1 MLDSLEFSPASP
13 LKRLI
18 RMDKTNR
25 TKDPNQPREK
35 RRSRVRTSTAAML
48 NAEGG
53 VEKPKNTSR
62 SRKEAV
68 NQFADLTAVLSK
80 KVVGQPAATHVIVPY
95 IQMFQAGLAPEGRP
109 VGVFLLLGPTGTGK
123 TKTVEA
129 LAEVLHGSE
138 KNVLK
143 VDCGEFQME
152 HEVAKL
158 IGAPPGYLGHRETQP
173 MLTQQRL
180 NAVTSEHSNLS
191 LVLFDEIEKAAP
203 SMTRLLLGVLD
214 KGLLRLGD
222 NSTVNFEKSLVF
234 LTSNLGAREMM
245 REINPEFGF
254 QSARSVERKDLGN
267 KLQSIALVAVR
278 KRFSPEFVNR
288 IDCIITYQP
297 LTIES
302 LSTILDQ
309 QITDLQKHVNTR
321 LGNRSFTLEVPLDA
335 RRFLLERGTS
345 SEYGAREL
353 NRTIHRFLT
362 QPLATLVATNQVDPG
377 ARVRVD
383 VGESG
388 DKLAIR
394 AQDSEAGAAPAN
406 PTVLIVDDNRDLL
419 HFLERL
425 MADAGWTLL
434 TAESAGEAKRL
445 VAGRRLDAA
454 LLDYM
459 LPDGN
464 GVELGV
470 EVVRAAPNA
479 LVIVMTGTIL
489 PPEEEALCEE
499 HNFPVLRKPF
509 LASDVMEQIRSR
521 LAPASGVVRA

>member
-1 MLDSLEFSPASP
+1 MKEPDQTEP
-13 LKRLI
+13 
-18 RMDKTNR
+18 
-25 TKDPNQPREK
+25 K
-35 RRSRVRTSTAAML
+35 RRTRVKNPGIPTIR
-48 NAEGG
+48 AEGSND
-53 VEKPKNTSR
+53 KPKNFQKGSKR
-62 SRKEAV
+62 QAPDMAE
-68 NQFADLTAVLSK
+68 DLTAVLSQ
-80 KVVGQPAATHVIVPY
+80 KVVGQPTATKVIVPY

-173 MLTQQRL
+173 MLTQQKL
-180 NAVTSEHSNLS
+180 NAVTSEKCSLS

-214 KGLLRLGD
+214 KAILRLGD

-254 QSARSVERKDLGN
+254 QSVRGAERTDILN
-267 KLQSIALVAVR
+267 KLQNIALVAVR

-297 LTIES
+297 LTPEA
-302 LSTILDQ
+302 LSAILDH
-309 QITDLQKHVNTR
+309 QITDLQSHVNTR
-321 LGNRSFTLEVPLDA
+321 LGTRSFTLEVPEPA
-335 RRFLLERGTS
+335 RQFLLDKGTS
-345 SEYGAREL
+345 PEYGAREL

-362 QPLATLVATNQVDPG
+362 QPLATMVATNQVNPG
-377 ARVRVD
+377 AQVLVE
-383 VGESG
+383 VAEGK
-388 DKLAIR
+388 DKLNIR
-394 AQDSEAGAAPAN
+394 SMQTPVPDIN
-406 PTVLIVDDNRDLL
+406 VHPTVLLVDDNRDLL

-425 MADAGWTLL
+425 MADAGWKLL
-434 TAESAGEAKRL
+434 TAESATEAKRL
-445 VAGRRLDAA
+445 VREHKPNAA

-470 EVVRAAPNA
+470 EFLQAVPNA

-509 LASDVMEQIRSR
+509 LASDVMNQIRSR
-521 LAPASGVVRA
+521 LTPMTGISRSA

>member
-1 MLDSLEFSPASP
+1 MKEPDQPEPRRRTRAKPASP
-13 LKRLI
+13 AIIK
-18 RMDKTNR
+18 
-25 TKDPNQPREK
+25 
-35 RRSRVRTSTAAML
+35 
-48 NAEGG
+48 AEYGM
-53 VEKPKNTSR
+53 EKPKNSSGR
-62 SRKEAV
+62 AKKPAV
-68 NQFADLTAVLSK
+68 DPIEDLSTVLSQR
-80 KVVGQPAATHVIVPY
+80 VVGQPGATRVIVPY
-95 IQMFQAGLAPEGRP
+95 IQMYQAGLAPEGRP

-129 LAEVLHGSE
+129 LAEVLHGTE

-143 VDCGEFQME
+143 IDCGEFQME

-173 MLTQQRL
+173 MLTQQKL
-180 NAVTSEHSNLS
+180 NAVTSEKCNLS

-214 KGLLRLGD
+214 KGILRLGD
-222 NSTVNFEKSLVF
+222 NTIVNFEKSLVF

-245 REINPEFGF
+245 REINPDFGF
-254 QSARSVERKDLGN
+254 QSVRPAERSDLTS
-267 KLQSIALVAVR
+267 KLQNIALVAVR

-288 IDCIITYQP
+288 IDCVITYQP
-297 LTIES
+297 LTPES

-309 QITDLQKHVNTR
+309 QIADLQNHVNTR
-321 LGNRSFTLEVPLDA
+321 LGARSFTLEVPFDA
-335 RRFLLERGTS
+335 RQFLLRKGTS

-353 NRTIHRFLT
+353 NRTIHRHLT
-362 QPLATLVATNQVDPG
+362 QPLATLVATGQVSPG
-377 ARVRVD
+377 ARVLVD
-383 VGESG
+383 LAEGGENLYIRSAEG
-388 DKLAIR
+388 D
-394 AQDSEAGAAPAN
+394 ETAAPAH
-406 PTVLIVDDNRDLL
+406 PTVLLVDDNRDLL

-425 MADAGWTLL
+425 MADAGWKLL
-434 TAESAGEAKRL
+434 TAESRADARKL
-445 VAGRRLDAA
+445 VQENKPNAA

-470 EVVRAAPNA
+470 EFLQAVPQM

-509 LASDVMEQIRSR
+509 LASDVMNQIRSR
-521 LAPASGVVRA
+521 LAPASAVRG

>member
-1 MLDSLEFSPASP
+1 MGSEGALDNNKKVQPSGRSKKQSS
-13 LKRLI
+13 
-18 RMDKTNR
+18 
-25 TKDPNQPREK
+25 DPVEDL
-35 RRSRVRTSTAAML
+35 VR
-48 NAEGG
+48 
-53 VEKPKNTSR
+53 
-62 SRKEAV
+62 
-68 NQFADLTAVLSK
+68 VLSQ
-80 KVVGQPAATHVIVPY
+80 KVVGQPTATRVIVPY
-95 IQMFQAGLAPEGRP
+95 IQMYQAGLAPEGRP

-129 LAEVLHGSE
+129 LAEILHGSE

-173 MLTQQRL
+173 MLTQQKL
-180 NAVTSEHSNLS
+180 NAVTSEKCSLS

-214 KGLLRLGD
+214 KGILRLGD
-222 NSTVNFEKSLVF
+222 NSIVNFEKSLVF

-245 REINPEFGF
+245 REINPDFGF
-254 QSARSVERKDLGN
+254 QSVKTPDRTDLTS

-297 LTIES
+297 LTAES
-302 LSTILDQ
+302 LSQILDQ
-309 QITDLQKHVNTR
+309 QITDLQSHVNTR
-321 LGNRSFTLEVPLDA
+321 LGARSFTLEVPFES
-335 RRFLLERGTS
+335 RQFLLRKGTS
-345 SEYGAREL
+345 PEYGAREL
-353 NRTIHRFLT
+353 NRTIHRSLT
-362 QPLATLVATNQVDPG
+362 QPLATLVATGQVNPG

-383 VGESG
+383 LNETA
-388 DKLAIR
+388 DNLLIR
-394 AQDSEAGAAPAN
+394 SLEANEAEAPAH

-425 MADAGWTLL
+425 MADAGWKLL
-434 TAESAGEAKRL
+434 TAESATEARQL
-445 VAGRRLDAA
+445 VAAEKPNAA

-470 EVVRAAPNA
+470 EFLQAVSNM

-489 PPEEEALCEE
+489 PAEEEALCEE

-509 LASDVMEQIRSR
+509 LASDVMNQIRSR
-521 LAPASGVVRA
+521 LMPAAGLTRSA

>member
-1 MLDSLEFSPASP
+1 MKEPERP
-13 LKRLI
+13 GER
-18 RMDKTNR
+18 
-25 TKDPNQPREK
+25 PRP
-35 RRSRVRTSTAAML
+35 RVRKLATAIL
-48 NAEGG
+48 NSENS
-53 VEKPKNTSR
+53 VEKPKSQPSR
-62 SRKEAV
+62 PRRQPAPLE
-68 NQFADLTAVLSK
+68 DLSAVLSQ
-80 KVVGQPAATHVIVPY
+80 KVVGQPAATQVIVPY

-123 TKTVEA
+123 TKTIEA
-129 LAEVLHGSE
+129 LADVLHGSE

-173 MLTQQRL
+173 MLTQQKL
-180 NAVTSEHSNLS
+180 TAVTSDKCNLS

-214 KGLLRLGD
+214 KAQLRLGD
-222 NSTVNFEKSLVF
+222 NTSVNFEKSMVF
-234 LTSNLGAREMM
+234 LTSNLGSREML

-254 QSARSVERKDLGN
+254 QSAQHSERADLIG
-267 KLQSIALVAVR
+267 KLQSIGLVAVR

-297 LTIES
+297 LSQEA
-302 LSTILDQ
+302 LAAILER
-309 QITDLQKHVNTR
+309 QIADLHGDVNTR
-321 LGNRSFTLEVPLDA
+321 LGDRSFTLEIPPEA
-335 RRFLLERGTS
+335 RQFLFEKGTS
-345 SEYGAREL
+345 AEYGAREL

-362 QPLATLVATNQVDPG
+362 QPLATMVATNQVSAG
-377 ARVRVD
+377 AKVRVD
-383 VGESG
+383 VADPPE
-388 DKLAIR
+388 KLSIR
-394 AQDSEAGAAPAN
+394 ALEPEVVPAAAH
-406 PTVLIVDDNRDLL
+406 PTVLLVDDNRDLL

-425 MADAGWTLL
+425 MGDAGWTLF
-434 TAESAGEAKRL
+434 TAESATEA
-445 VAGRRLDAA
+445 RRLALLHKPNAA

-470 EVVRAAPNA
+470 EFLQAVPQM

-509 LASDVMEQIRSR
+509 LASDVVNQIRGR
-521 LAPASGVVRA
+521 LAAAGGGRG

>member
-1 MLDSLEFSPASP
+1 ME
-13 LKRLI
+13 R
-18 RMDKTNR
+18 
-25 TKDPNQPREK
+25 
-35 RRSRVRTSTAAML
+35 
-48 NAEGG
+48 
-53 VEKPKNTSR
+53 PKNSPSR
-62 SRKEAV
+62 ARKQASESTE
-68 NQFADLTAVLSK
+68 DLATVLSRR
-80 KVVGQPAATHVIVPY
+80 VVGQPDATRLIVPY

-173 MLTQQRL
+173 MLTQQKL
-180 NAVTSEHSNLS
+180 TAVTSDKCNLS

-214 KGLLRLGD
+214 KAQLRLGD
-222 NSTVNFEKSLVF
+222 NTSVNFEKSLVF
-234 LTSNLGAREMM
+234 LTSNLGSREML

-254 QSARSVERKDLGN
+254 QSAQHSARADLIG
-267 KLQSIALVAVR
+267 KLQSIGLVAVR

-288 IDCIITYQP
+288 IDCIVTYQP
-297 LTIES
+297 LSREA
-302 LSTILDQ
+302 LAAILEH
-309 QITDLQKHVNTR
+309 QIADLQNHVNTR
-321 LGNRSFTLEVPLDA
+321 LGDRSFTLEIAPET
-335 RRFLLERGTS
+335 RQFLLEKGTS
-345 SEYGAREL
+345 AEYGAREL

-362 QPLATLVATNQVDPG
+362 QPLATMVASNQVG
-377 ARVRVD
+377 AGAKVRVD
-383 VGESG
+383 VADPPE
-388 DKLAIR
+388 KLSIR
-394 AQDSEAGAAPAN
+394 ALQQEVVPAAAH
-406 PTVLIVDDNRDLL
+406 PTVLLVDDNRDLL

-425 MADAGWTLL
+425 MGDAGWTLF
-434 TAESAGEAKRL
+434 TAESATEA
-445 VAGRRLDAA
+445 RRLALLHKPNAA

-470 EVVRAAPNA
+470 EFLQAVPHM

-509 LASDVMEQIRSR
+509 LASDVVNQIRGR
-521 LAPASGVVRA
+521 LAAAGGGRS

>member
-1 MLDSLEFSPASP
+1 MKEP
-13 LKRLI
+13 
-18 RMDKTNR
+18 NR
-25 TKDPNQPREK
+25 PEE
-35 RRSRVRTSTAAML
+35 RRRNRVKVSAA
-48 NAEGG
+48 NIIKAEGG
-53 VEKPKNTSR
+53 VDKPKGLQTRTRKQGANTI
-62 SRKEAV
+62 E
-68 NQFADLTAVLSK
+68 DLTTLLSQ
-80 KVVGQPAATHVIVPY
+80 KVVGQPAATRVIVPY
-95 IQMFQAGLAPEGRP
+95 IEMFKAGLAPEGRP

-129 LAEVLHGSE
+129 LAEILHGSE

-173 MLTQQRL
+173 MLTQQKL
-180 NAVTSEHSNLS
+180 NAVTSEKCSLS

-214 KGLLRLGD
+214 KGILRLGD
-222 NSTVNFEKSLVF
+222 NSMVNFEKSLVF

-245 REINPEFGF
+245 REINPDFGF
-254 QSARSVERKDLGN
+254 QSVKSGEPRTDLTS
-267 KLQSIALVAVR
+267 KLQNIALMAVR

-297 LTIES
+297 LTPES
-302 LSTILDQ
+302 LSAILDKH
-309 QITDLQKHVNTR
+309 ISDLQAHVNTR
-321 LGNRSFTLEVPLDA
+321 LGNRSFTLEVPLA
-335 RRFLLERGTS
+335 TRQFLLEKGTS
-345 SEYGAREL
+345 PEYGAREL
-353 NRTIHRFLT
+353 NRTIHRQLT
-362 QPLATLVATNQVDPG
+362 QPLATLVASNQVPPG
-377 ARVRVD
+377 ANVRVD
-383 VGESG
+383 VAE
-388 DKLAIR
+388 DREKLHIYVA
-394 AQDSEAGAAPAN
+394 SKYPPPAPAH
-406 PTVLIVDDNRDLL
+406 PTVLLVDDNRDLL

-425 MADAGWTLL
+425 MADAGWRLL
-434 TAESAGEAKRL
+434 TAESAIEAQRL
-445 VAGRRLDAA
+445 VRENKPNAA

-470 EVVRAAPNA
+470 EFLQSQPQM

-489 PPEEEALCEE
+489 PAEEEALCEE

-509 LASDVMEQIRSR
+509 LASDVMNQIKSR
-521 LAPASGVVRA
+521 LTPFSGVVRA

>member
-1 MLDSLEFSPASP
+1 MKEPERP
-13 LKRLI
+13 GER
-18 RMDKTNR
+18 
-25 TKDPNQPREK
+25 PRP
-35 RRSRVRTSTAAML
+35 RVRKLATAIL
-48 NAEGG
+48 KAESN
-53 VEKPKNTSR
+53 VEKPKSQPSR
-62 SRKEAV
+62 PRKQPAGPLE
-68 NQFADLTAVLSK
+68 DLSAVLSR
-80 KVVGQPAATHVIVPY
+80 KVVGQPAATRVIIPY

-123 TKTVEA
+123 TKTIEA
-129 LAEVLHGSE
+129 LADVLHGSE

-173 MLTQQRL
+173 MLTQQKL
-180 NAVTSEHSNLS
+180 NAVTSEKCSLS

-245 REINPEFGF
+245 KEINPEFGF
-254 QSARSVERKDLGN
+254 QSVRAAERTDLTS
-267 KLQSIALVAVR
+267 KLQGIGLGAVR

-297 LTIES
+297 LTVES

-309 QITDLQKHVNTR
+309 HIVDLQNHVNTR
-321 LGNRSFTLEVPLDA
+321 LANRSFTLDVPFET
-335 RRFLLERGTS
+335 RQFLLKTGTS
-345 SEYGAREL
+345 AEYGAREL

-362 QPLATLVATNQVDPG
+362 QPLATMVATNQINPG
-377 ARVRVD
+377 ALVRAELGED
-383 VGESG
+383 GKLTLRSHDGDGTVG
-388 DKLAIR
+388 
-394 AQDSEAGAAPAN
+394 PAH
-406 PTVLIVDDNRDLL
+406 PTVLLVDDNRDLL

-434 TAESAGEAKRL
+434 TAENATEAKRL
-445 VAGRRLDAA
+445 MQEHKPNAA

-470 EVVRAAPNA
+470 EFLQSVPQM

-499 HNFPVLRKPF
+499 HDFPVLRKPF
-509 LASDVMEQIRSR
+509 LASDVMNQIRSR
-521 LAPASGVVRA
+521 LLPVSGVVRA

>member
-1 MLDSLEFSPASP
+1 MKEPERP
-13 LKRLI
+13 
-18 RMDKTNR
+18 
-25 TKDPNQPREK
+25 QEK
-35 RRSRVRTSTAAML
+35 RRSRGKAA
-48 NAEGG
+48 AAVIIKSEGG
-53 VEKPKNTSR
+53 VEKPKATPTRNRKPVENTV
-62 SRKEAV
+62 E
-68 NQFADLTAVLSK
+68 DLTAVLSQ
-80 KVVGQPAATHVIVPY
+80 KVVGQPAATRVIVPY

-173 MLTQQRL
+173 MLTQQKL
-180 NAVTSEHSNLS
+180 NAVTSEKCSLS

-222 NSTVNFEKSLVF
+222 NSTVNFEKSVVF
-234 LTSNLGAREMM
+234 LTSNLGAREML

-254 QSARSVERKDLGN
+254 QSVKSSARTDLTN
-267 KLQSIALVAVR
+267 KLQNIALVSVR

-297 LTIES
+297 LTAES
-302 LSTILDQ
+302 LAAILDK
-309 QITDLQKHVNTR
+309 QITDLQNHVNTR
-321 LGNRSFTLEVPLDA
+321 LGNRSFTLDVPFEA
-335 RRFLLERGTS
+335 RQFLLRNGTS
-345 SEYGAREL
+345 AEYGAREL
-353 NRTIHRFLT
+353 NRTIHRHLT
-362 QPLATLVATNQVDPG
+362 QPLATLVATNQVSPG
-377 ARVRVD
+377 ARVLVEIAE
-383 VGESG
+383 GEE
-388 DKLAIR
+388 KLNIR
-394 AQDSEAGAAPAN
+394 AQDSVGALAPAH
-406 PTVLIVDDNRDLL
+406 PTVLLVDDNRDLL

-434 TAESAGEAKRL
+434 TAESATEAKRL
-445 VAGRRLDAA
+445 MQQHKPNAA

-470 EVVRAAPNA
+470 EFLQSVPQM

-499 HNFPVLRKPF
+499 HTFPVLRKPF
-509 LASDVMEQIRSR
+509 LASDVMNQIRSR
-521 LAPASGVVRA
+521 LMPASNNARA

>member
-1 MLDSLEFSPASP
+1 V
-13 LKRLI
+13 
-18 RMDKTNR
+18 DKPR
-25 TKDPNQPREK
+25 TTQI
-35 RRSRVRTSTAAML
+35 RSRRQSDP
-48 NAEGG
+48 
-53 VEKPKNTSR
+53 VE
-62 SRKEAV
+62 
-68 NQFADLTAVLSK
+68 DLTTILSQ
-80 KVVGQPAATHVIVPY
+80 KVVGQPAATRVIVPY

-129 LAEVLHGSE
+129 LAEILHGTE

-173 MLTQQRL
+173 VLTQQKL
-180 NAVTSEHSNLS
+180 NAVTSEKCSLS

-245 REINPEFGF
+245 REINPDFGF
-254 QSARSVERKDLGN
+254 QSVKQTDPENLTT
-267 KLQSIALVAVR
+267 KLQNIALVAVR

-297 LTIES
+297 LTSES
-302 LSTILDQ
+302 LSAILDK
-309 QITDLQKHVNTR
+309 QIADLQNHVNTR
-321 LGNRSFTLEVPLDA
+321 LGNRSFVLEVPPEA
-335 RRFLLERGTS
+335 RQFLLERGTS
-345 SEYGAREL
+345 AEYGAREL
-353 NRTIHRFLT
+353 NRTIHRHLT
-362 QPLATLVATNQVDPG
+362 QPLATLVATNQVNPG
-377 ARVRVD
+377 SRVRVE
-383 VGESG
+383 VGDGTE
-388 DKLAIR
+388 KLNLR
-394 AQDSEAGAAPAN
+394 TLESEAAVPAPAN
-406 PTVLIVDDNRDLL
+406 PTVLLVDDNRDLL

-425 MADAGWTLL
+425 MANDGWTLV
-434 TAESAGEAKRL
+434 TAESATEAKRL
-445 VAGRRLDAA
+445 VQLNKPNAA

-470 EVVRAAPNA
+470 EFLQAVPEM

-509 LASDVMEQIRSR
+509 LASDVMNQIRSR
-521 LAPASGVVRA
+521 LTPTGAGRGA

>member
-1 MLDSLEFSPASP
+1 
-13 LKRLI
+13 
-18 RMDKTNR
+18 
-25 TKDPNQPREK
+25 
-35 RRSRVRTSTAAML
+35 
-48 NAEGG
+48 
-53 VEKPKNTSR
+53 
-62 SRKEAV
+62 
-68 NQFADLTAVLSK
+68 
-80 KVVGQPAATHVIVPY
+80 
-95 IQMFQAGLAPEGRP
+95 MFQAGLAPEGRP

-173 MLTQQRL
+173 MLTQQKL
-180 NAVTSEHSNLS
+180 ASVTSEKCDLS

-214 KGLLRLGD
+214 KAQLRLGD

-234 LTSNLGAREMM
+234 LTSNLGSREML
-245 REINPEFGF
+245 REINPDFGF
-254 QSARSVERKDLGN
+254 QSAQQTERPDLTS
-267 KLQSIALVAVR
+267 KLQSIGLVAVR

-297 LTIES
+297 LSQEALTA
-302 LSTILDQ
+302 ILDH
-309 QITDLQKHVNTR
+309 QIADLQNHVNTR
-321 LGNRSFTLEVPLDA
+321 LGNRSFTLEIPEEA
-335 RRFLLERGTS
+335 RHFLLEKGTS

-353 NRTIHRFLT
+353 NRTIHRYLT
-362 QPLATLVATNQVDPG
+362 QPLATVVATNQVNPG
-377 ARVRVD
+377 ATVRVEVAD
-383 VGESG
+383 PPEKLTMHALESG
-388 DKLAIR
+388 SMPVV
-394 AQDSEAGAAPAN
+394 AQ
-406 PTVLIVDDNRDLL
+406 PTVLLVDDNRDLL
-419 HFLERL
+419 RFLERL
-425 MADAGWTLL
+425 MADAGWTLFV
-434 TAESAGEAKRL
+434 AESATEA
-445 VAGRRLDAA
+445 RRLALLHKPNAA

-470 EVVRAAPNA
+470 EFLQAVPDM

-509 LASDVMEQIRSR
+509 LASDVVNQIRGR
-521 LAPASGVVRA
+521 LSAGSARA

>member
-1 MLDSLEFSPASP
+1 M
-13 LKRLI
+13 
-18 RMDKTNR
+18 
-25 TKDPNQPREK
+25 KDPNPPEQRRRPRVN
-35 RRSRVRTSTAAML
+35 RPPAAIIK
-48 NAEGG
+48 AEGP
-53 VEKPKNTSR
+53 VEKPKGATR
-62 SRKEAV
+62 SKKQSADPTE
-68 NQFADLTAVLSK
+68 DLTAVLSQ
-80 KVVGQPAATHVIVPY
+80 KVVGQPNATRVIVPY

-173 MLTQQRL
+173 MLTQQKL
-180 NAVTSEHSNLS
+180 NAVTSEKCNLS

-214 KGLLRLGD
+214 KGILRLGD

-245 REINPEFGF
+245 REINPDFGF
-254 QSARSVERKDLGN
+254 QSVKGMERADLIG
-267 KLQSIALVAVR
+267 KLQNIALVAVR

-297 LTIES
+297 LTAES
-302 LSTILDQ
+302 LTAILDHH
-309 QITDLQKHVNTR
+309 ITDLQSHVNTR
-321 LGNRSFTLEVPLDA
+321 LGNRSFTLEVPFEA
-335 RRFLLERGTS
+335 RQFLLQKGTS
-345 SEYGAREL
+345 PEYGAREL

-362 QPLATLVATNQVDPG
+362 QPLATLVATNQVSPG
-377 ARVRVD
+377 ARVLVEVSED
-383 VGESG
+383 AE
-388 DKLAIR
+388 KLNIR
-394 AQDSEAGAAPAN
+394 AADRPAGLAPAH
-406 PTVLIVDDNRDLL
+406 PTVLLVDDNRDLL

-425 MADAGWTLL
+425 MADAGWNLL
-434 TAESAGEAKRL
+434 TAESVTEA
-445 VAGRRLDAA
+445 RRLLQDHKPNAA
-454 LLDYM
+454 LLDFM

-464 GVELGV
+464 GVELGS
-470 EVVRAAPNA
+470 EFLRANPNM
-479 LVIVMTGTIL
+479 LVIIMTGTIL
-489 PPEEEALCEE
+489 PPEEEAMCEE
-499 HNFPVLRKPF
+499 NNFPVLRKPF
-509 LASDVMEQIRSR
+509 LASDVMNQIRTR
-521 LAPASGVVRA
+521 LMPSNAVRA

>member
-1 MLDSLEFSPASP
+1 MKEP
-13 LKRLI
+13 
-18 RMDKTNR
+18 NR
-25 TKDPNQPREK
+25 PEEK
-35 RRSRVRTSTAAML
+35 RRTRVKNNVAAVKSDSAPDKAKSSQRNKKPSQDL
-48 NAEGG
+48 
-53 VEKPKNTSR
+53 VE
-62 SRKEAV
+62 
-68 NQFADLTAVLSK
+68 DLTAILSQ
-80 KVVGQPAATHVIVPY
+80 KVVGQPAATRVIVPY

-173 MLTQQRL
+173 MLTQQKL
-180 NAVTSEHSNLS
+180 NAVTSEKCALS

-214 KGLLRLGD
+214 KGILRLGD

-254 QSARSVERKDLGN
+254 QSVKPAERDDLTS
-267 KLQSIALVAVR
+267 KLQAIALVAVR

-297 LTIES
+297 LTAES
-302 LSTILDQ
+302 LAAILDK
-309 QITDLQKHVNTR
+309 QIVDLQSHVNTR
-321 LGNRSFTLEVPLDA
+321 LGNRSFVLDVPIEA
-335 RRFLLERGTS
+335 RQFLLKTGTS

-353 NRTIHRFLT
+353 NRTIHRYLT
-362 QPLATLVATNQVDPG
+362 QPLATMVATNQVAPG
-377 ARVRVD
+377 ARVWVEVD
-383 VGESG
+383 AAN
-388 DKLAIR
+388 DKLQLRSA
-394 AQDSEAGAAPAN
+394 EAAETTVAPRN
-406 PTVLIVDDNRDLL
+406 PTVLLVDDNRDLL

-425 MADAGWTLL
+425 MANDGWTLL
-434 TAESAGEAKRL
+434 TAESATEAKRL
-445 VAGRRLDAA
+445 VQTQKPDAA

-470 EVVRAAPNA
+470 EFLQSVPQM

-509 LASDVMEQIRSR
+509 LASDVMNQIRSR
-521 LAPASGVVRA
+521 LAPVEQASRA

>member
-1 MLDSLEFSPASP
+1 
-13 LKRLI
+13 
-18 RMDKTNR
+18 
-25 TKDPNQPREK
+25 
-35 RRSRVRTSTAAML
+35 
-48 NAEGG
+48 
-53 VEKPKNTSR
+53 
-62 SRKEAV
+62 
-68 NQFADLTAVLSK
+68 
-80 KVVGQPAATHVIVPY
+80 
-95 IQMFQAGLAPEGRP
+95 MFQAGLAPEGRP

-129 LAEVLHGSE
+129 LADVLHGSE

-173 MLTQQRL
+173 MLTQQKL
-180 NAVTSEHSNLS
+180 NAVTSEKCSLS

-222 NSTVNFEKSLVF
+222 NSTVNFEKSVVF
-234 LTSNLGAREMM
+234 LTSNLGAREMI

-254 QSARSVERKDLGN
+254 QSVKSAVRKDLTS
-267 KLQSIALVAVR
+267 KLQSIGLASVR

-288 IDCIITYQP
+288 IDAIVTYQP
-297 LTIES
+297 LSVES
-302 LSTILDQ
+302 LSAILDK
-309 QITDLQKHVNTR
+309 QITDLQSHVNTR
-321 LGNRSFTLEVPLDA
+321 LGNRSFTLDVPFEA
-335 RRFLLERGTS
+335 RQFLLRNGTS
-345 SEYGAREL
+345 AEYGAREL
-353 NRTIHRFLT
+353 NRTIHRHLT
-362 QPLATLVATNQVDPG
+362 QPLATLVATNQVSPG
-377 ARVRVD
+377 ARVLVD
-383 VGESG
+383 VAEG
-388 DKLAIR
+388 DEKLNIR
-394 AQDSEAGAAPAN
+394 ALDTVGATAPAH
-406 PTVLIVDDNRDLL
+406 PTVLLVDDNRDLL

-434 TAESAGEAKRL
+434 TAESATEAKRL
-445 VAGRRLDAA
+445 MQEHKPNAA

-470 EVVRAAPNA
+470 EFLQAVPQM

-509 LASDVMEQIRSR
+509 LASDVMNQIRSR
-521 LAPASGVVRA
+521 ILPVTNSLRAS

>member
-1 MLDSLEFSPASP
+1 MREPNP
-13 LKRLI
+13 PEPR
-18 RMDKTNR
+18 RRNR
-25 TKDPNQPREK
+25 IKG
-35 RRSRVRTSTAAML
+35 RTATMIKSESA
-48 NAEGG
+48 
-53 VEKPKNTSR
+53 VDKPKNTQGRGKKAS
-62 SRKEAV
+62 SDPME
-68 NQFADLTAVLSK
+68 DLTAVLSQ
-80 KVVGQPAATHVIVPY
+80 KVVGQPAATRVIVPY
-95 IQMFQAGLAPEGRP
+95 IQMYQAGLAPEGRP

-129 LAEVLHGSE
+129 LADVLHGSE

-173 MLTQQRL
+173 VLTQQKL
-180 NAVTSEHSNLS
+180 NAVTSEKCSLS

-214 KGLLRLGD
+214 KGILRLGD
-222 NSTVNFEKSLVF
+222 NSTVTFDKSLVF

-245 REINPEFGF
+245 RELNPDFGF
-254 QSARSVERKDLGN
+254 QSVKMAERTDLTS
-267 KLQSIALVAVR
+267 KLQNIALVAVR

-297 LTIES
+297 LTPES
-302 LSTILDQ
+302 LSAILDQ
-309 QITDLQKHVNTR
+309 QIMDLQNHVNTR
-321 LGNRSFTLEVPLDA
+321 LGNRSFVLEVPVEA
-335 RRFLLERGTS
+335 RQFLLKKGTS
-345 SEYGAREL
+345 AEYGAREL
-353 NRTIHRFLT
+353 NRTIHRSLT
-362 QPLATLVATNQVDPG
+362 QPLATMVATNQVSPG
-377 ARVRVD
+377 SKVRVEVPED
-383 VGESG
+383 GE
-388 DKLAIR
+388 KLLLRAIETEATAV
-394 AQDSEAGAAPAN
+394 AQH
-406 PTVLIVDDNRDLL
+406 PTVLLVDDNRDLL

-425 MADAGWTLL
+425 MADAGWNLL
-434 TAESAGEAKRL
+434 TAESATEAKRL
-445 VAGRRLDAA
+445 VATHRPHAA

-470 EVVRAAPNA
+470 EFLQAVPEA

-509 LASDVMEQIRSR
+509 LASDVMNQIRGR
-521 LAPASGVVRA
+521 LMPVSGAAVVRQ